1 MAISS
6 EAKKKI
12 IADFRKDRRDSGSP
26 EVQVALLTNQI
37 NALSEHFKAHA
48 KDHHSRFGLI
58 KMVSRRRKLLK
69 YLNQTEPARYQ
80 QIIARLDIRK

>member
-37 NALSEHFKAHA
+37 NALSEHFKAHV